1 VSEPRVVTDP
11 IDGPALT
18 RAMRDGALSP
28 ALAPPRP
35 RTVDEWRARSAL
47 VQQSVAR
54 DWLESLRGAFAATG
68 APRARLERVAAAGGI
83 VITTG
88 QQPGLFGGPVYTWS
102 KAVSALALAD
112 AIERATGIAAAPVFF
127 AATDD
132 ADFEEAS
139 VTHVIVRGALQ
150 TLAMPQA
157 PAAGTPMARASV
169 GDATPLL
176 ATLREACASMPY
188 DAAFR
193 ACEASYSAGA
203 TVGGAYVALT
213 RALLEPLGVAV
224 LDASHADVRRAGE
237 RVARVALERAEGVAH
252 ALESRRATLAGAG
265 FDTQVADVAAL
276 SLVFVQQEG
285 IKRRVP
291 IREAGD
297 IVRRATPESLSPNV
311 LLRPVLERAILP
323 TIAYVAG
330 PAEMAYFAQVSAV
343 ADALDLPQPLA
354 VPRWSCTI
362 VEPSVDRALAR
373 LGIGLDELHDVTALE
388 RRLAAASLPDGLHDS
403 ISALRAAVHAAL
415 ADIQRRDG
423 GALLAQP
430 SLDGAGRSIGFRI
443 DRLERRL
450 LAAAKRRDSDA
461 LRDLRMVRTAIRPMG
476 QRQERTLNFIP
487 FLATWGDAL
496 WRAMTA
502 EAQAHARALIEEAP
516 APALSRGR

>member
-1 VSEPRVVTDP
+1 M
-11 IDGPALT
+11 DGAALT
-18 RAMRDGALSP
+18 RAMRDGTLAP
-28 ALAPPRP
+28 ALAPSRP
-35 RTVDEWRARSAL
+35 RTADEWRARSAL
-47 VQQSVAR
+47 VHESVDR

-68 APRARLERVAAAGGI
+68 AAKARLERVVAAGG
-83 VITTG
+83 VVVTTG

-139 VTHVIVRGALQ
+139 ATHVIVRGALQ
-150 TLAMPQA
+150 TLTMPNA
-157 PAAGTPMARASV
+157 PAAGTPMARTPV
-169 GDATPLL
+169 GDAAPLL
-176 ATLREACASMPY
+176 AMLREACASMPHA
-188 DAAFR
+188 AAFH
-193 ACEASYSAGA
+193 ACEQAYAMGA

-224 LDASHADVRRAGE
+224 LDASHVDARRSGA
-237 RVARVALERAEGVAH
+237 RVARVALERAEVVAR
-252 ALESRRATLAGAG
+252 ALESRRATLAGSG
-265 FDTQVADVAAL
+265 FDAQVADVAAL
-276 SLVFVQQEG
+276 SLVFVQQDG

-291 IREAGD
+291 IREALD
-297 IVRRATPESLSPNV
+297 IARRATPESLSPNV

-323 TIAYVAG
+323 TVAYVGG

-343 ADALDLPQPLA
+343 ADALDLAQPLA

-388 RRLAAASLPDGLHDS
+388 RRLAGAALPDGLHDS
-403 ISALRAAVHAAL
+403 IAALRTAVRGAL
-415 ADIQRRDG
+415 AEIQRQDA

-461 LRDLRMVRTAIRPMG
+461 LRDLRTVRTAIRPMG
-476 QRQERTLNFIP
+476 HRQERTLNFIP
-487 FLATWGDAL
+487 FLATWGDEL
-496 WRAMTA
+496 WRAMTT
-502 EAQAHARALIEEAP
+502 EAQAHARTLIDPTPAP
-516 APALSRGR
+516 APALARGR